1 MAAGS
6 TYTPIATQT
15 LASAAATVTFSSIS
29 GSYTDLVLV
38 SVAGTTTGAPNTFLQ
53 FNGDT
58 ATNYSITSI
67 VGNGTSATSGRI
79 NSNAQFYIDYNA
91 MPDQTLGTTVNIC
104 NIMNYSNATT
114 YKTIL
119 VRANAAARGSEA
131 IVGLW
136 RSTSAVTSLVVK
148 PASSTFL
155 AGSTF
160 TLYGILKA

>member
-6 TYTPIATQT
+6 TYTPLATQT
-15 LASAAATVTFSSIS
+15 LGSAAASVTFSSIS
-29 GSYTDLVLV
+29 GAYTDLVLV

-58 ATNYSITSI
+58 ATNYSIRAVI
-67 VGNGTSATSGRI
+67 GNGSTASSGAVN
-79 NSNAQFYIDYNA
+79 NSSQFYIDYNA

-136 RSTSAVTSLVVK
+136 RSATAITSLVVK

-160 TLYGILKA
+160 TLYGIVAA